1 VAVDDLRDLILFVE
15 VAERRSFVAA
25 ARHLEVPQ
33 STLSRRIAALEERMG
48 TRLLHRTTR
57 RVAVTDAGALLLL
70 RGRQIADEALAVRTE
85 IITPDFG
92 TGFLAPVIASFC
104 ALHPL
109 IDLRLDLTPRRV
121 DLVEEG
127 IDVSFRMG
135 TPRDVAHL
143 VRKLIDARRG
153 VFASPGLLGRHP
165 PLCDPDG
172 LRSMPCLSVGGAEAD
187 TWVFR
192 RGEEQR
198 VVAVEGRVAANTP
211 GMVLHLAAEGV
222 GVAAADEM
230 MAASFVESGRLTR
243 VLADWSI
250 APVPIYAVTAS
261 RLQPLRVRLFIDH
274 VQSALRRFGER
285 T

>member
-1 VAVDDLRDLILFVE
+1 MDLQ
-15 VAERRSFVAA
+15 AT
-25 ARHLEVPQ
+25 PK
-33 STLSRRIAALEERMG
+33 G
-48 TRLLHRTTR
+48 
-57 RVAVTDAGALLLL
+57 RVAVSL
-70 RGRQIADEALAVRTE
+70 
-85 IITPDFG
+85 TPDFG